1 MAVSPLV
8 RQPPHPRPNQTH
20 SRLTQCFGRHFIQEM
35 PNHSYGMVTR
45 SFSLSSDLRILEPP
59 MIDLFATR
67 WNHQLPTFVSR
78 VPDPEVWAMYT
89 LSIRWEGLWAYAYPP
104 TVLVPKI
111 LQRLMGQNCQ
121 MILIAPLSWNKS
133 WITDLFD
140 LSIDLPRKPPAIP
153 HLFQQPRSRVFH
165 LCSDRLLLHAWLL
178 SGQPCKTNN
187 LNIQLWRASQEQD
200 GPPL

>member
-1 MAVSPLV
+1 
-8 RQPPHPRPNQTH
+8 
-20 SRLTQCFGRHFIQEM
+20 
-35 PNHSYGMVTR
+35 
-45 SFSLSSDLRILEPP
+45 

-67 WNHQLPTFVSR
+67 WNHQLPTFVSP

-89 LSIRWEGLWAYAYPP
+89 LSIRGEGLWTYAYPP

-121 MILIAPLSWNKS
+121 MILIVPLSWNKS
-133 WITDLFD
+133 WFTDLFD
-140 LSIDLPRKPPAIP
+140 LSIDLPRKLPEIP
-153 HLFQQPRSRVFH
+153 HLLQQPRSRVFH
-165 LCSDRLLLHAWLL
+165 LCLDRLLLHAWLL

-187 LNIQLWRASQEQD
+187 LNIQLWRASRELD